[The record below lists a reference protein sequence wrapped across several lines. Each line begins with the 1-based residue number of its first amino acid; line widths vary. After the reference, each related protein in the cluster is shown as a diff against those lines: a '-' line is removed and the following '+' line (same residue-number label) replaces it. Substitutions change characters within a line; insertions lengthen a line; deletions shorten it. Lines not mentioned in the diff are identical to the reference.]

1 MSIDIKGWSFTSDQ
15 GDFTLENPHQTSYLY
30 FPLANQGGIMSSIT
44 PTLHGDIKNSH
55 NSFLTMPVSVETL
68 QDSFQSRNFW
78 LNIEGFGAWS
88 AAGVS
93 HLQLAD
99 TLKEEVRLD
108 AGLLWHKLTRENPG
122 LGLRSE
128 IISFVPANSHKVELM
143 KVTITNCSKEAKT
156 FTATG
161 AIPIYGRS
169 ADNLR
174 DHRHV
179 TSLLHR
185 ISTTEHGVVV
195 KPTLSFDERGH
206 SLNPVHY
213 FVVGALGDGTL
224 PIGFFPDIESFVG
237 EGGSLL
243 WPEAVVAG
251 STSLK
256 AGTNIE
262 GYEAVGALQF
272 QEAVLQPGESIDYV
286 IAMGMTENAGEIQT
300 FVERYCTSEQF
311 EEALR
316 QNKEHWQASV
326 SHLTFHSKEESFDQ
340 WMRWVAVQPI
350 LRRIYGCSF
359 MPHHD
364 YGRGGRGWRDLWQD
378 CLALLVMDAGSV
390 RELLLN
396 NYSGVRIDGSN
407 ATIIGSKPGE
417 FLADRNSIPR
427 VWMDH
432 GAWPFLTTNL
442 YVNMSGD
449 VAFLLEEQDYFK
461 DQNIWRCKR
470 VDKEWQENQGFKQL
484 DIKGNVYKGSIL
496 EHILLQNLTA
506 FFHVGEHNNIRLEG
520 ADWNDALDM
529 ARDKGESVAFTAMYA
544 GNLLGL
550 SDAVLSLKE
559 KLGIEEVLLAEEMT
573 LLLDTLSEGLDYDS
587 ILQKHRQ
594 LELYYDQCGQRI
606 SGQKRAVSIA
616 ALSQDLKKKGDW
628 IVQHIRKQEWIKN
641 TEGFEWFNGYYDNE
655 GKPLEGDHAQGV
667 RMTLTGQV
675 FTIMNGIATD
685 EQVSKI
691 TAACDRYLWDVKV
704 GGYRLNTNFHELKLN
719 MGRCFGFAF
728 GHKENGAMFSHMA
741 VMYANALYKRGFVKE
756 GYKVLH
762 SIYAHCSDFKKSRIY
777 PGIPE
782 YINER
787 GRGMYH
793 YLTGSASW
801 YLYTMLSE
809 AYGVKGTLGE
819 LVLEPKLVAAQFD
832 DSGKAAVHAYFAD
845 RRLCITYENESGKD
859 YGDYSIAAV
868 RLKDAVIDIP
878 LTGHQ
883 AVIPR
888 TMIQSLDEAQEHRI
902 HVLLQ

>member
-68 QDSFQSRNFW
+68 HDSFQSRNFW

-128 IISFVPANSHKVELM
+128 ITSFVPANSHKVELM
-143 KVTITNCSKEAKT
+143 KVTITNNSKEAKT
-156 FTATG
+156 FTATS

-185 ISTTEHGVVV
+185 ISTTEHGVAV

-206 SLNPVHY
+206 ALNPVHY
-213 FVVGALGDGTL
+213 FVVGAQGDGTL

-251 STSLK
+251 STSLE
-256 AGTNIE
+256 AGTKIE

-272 QEAVLQPGESIDYV
+272 KEAVLQPGKSIDYI
-286 IAMGMTENAGEIQT
+286 IAMGMTEDAGEIQA
-300 FVERYCTSEQF
+300 FIESYCTSERF
-311 EEALR
+311 EEALK
-316 QNKEHWQASV
+316 QNKKHWQESV
-326 SHLTFHSKEESFDQ
+326 SHLTFHSKEENFDQ

-470 VDKEWQENQGFKQL
+470 VDKEWQESQGFKQL

-550 SDAVLSLKE
+550 SDAVMALKE
-559 KLGIEEVLLAEEMT
+559 KLGVEEVLLAEEMT
-573 LLLDTLSEGLDYDS
+573 PLLDTLSEGLDYDS

-606 SGQKRAVSIA
+606 SGQKRPVAID
-616 ALSQDLKKKGDW
+616 ALSLDLKKKGDW
-628 IVQHIRKQEWIKN
+628 IIQHIRKQEWIKN

-655 GKPLEGDHAQGV
+655 GKPLEGDHEQGV

-691 TAACDRYLWDVKV
+691 TAACDRYLWDAKV

-762 SIYAHCSDFKKSRIY
+762 FIYEHCSDFKKSRIY

-809 AYGVKGTLGE
+809 AYGVKGALGE
-819 LVLEPKLVAAQFD
+819 LVLEPKLMAAQFD
-832 DSGKAAVHAYFAD
+832 DSGKATVYAYFAD
-845 RRLCITYENESGKD
+845 RRLCITYENNARKE

-868 RLKDAVIDIP
+868 SINDTAIDIP

-888 TMIQSLDEAQEHRI
+888 TRIQSLDEAREHRI